1 MEHQIAGYLLID
13 LDTSYRV
20 TKQLQVFASITNLLD
35 KRYASFGA
43 LGENFFNG
51 PNHTFDGANPINEQF
66 VGPGAPRGF
75 WVGLHYAWK

>member
-1 MEHQIAGYLLID
+1 
-13 LDTSYRV
+13 
-20 TKQLQVFASITNLLD
+20 VFANVTNLLD

-51 PNHTFDGANPINEQF
+51 PNRTFDGANPSSEQF

-75 WVGLHYAWK
+75 WVGLRYAWK